1 MRRFDLL
8 EPSTLPEAVRL
19 LADLGDEGKVI
30 AGGTTLLI
38 LIKHGLFIPQKLIN
52 LKKVAGAS
60 YVERQPGQGLR
71 IGALTSI
78 YDVETAPVVRQGWP
92 ILAEAAHQVA
102 NIRIRNLAT
111 LGGNLA
117 HADYQ
122 SDPPAVLTALEASVR
137 ALGPSGERTI
147 PLRDLYLGLYET
159 ALAPDEVVSEVE
171 VPDLPAGMV
180 GAYIRFTTRSAED
193 RPAANIAALLALENG
208 RCRELRLVVGA
219 VCAVPCRV
227 SAAEEKARGE
237 PLTPELL
244 DEIGRL
250 ASEAVDPIDDLRGS
264 AWYKKEIV
272 AVLARRAVEECVRRA
287 GIAW

>member
-1 MRRFDLL
+1 MRRFELL
-8 EPSTLPEAVRL
+8 EPATLPEAAGL

-38 LIKHGLFIPQKLIN
+38 LIKQGIYIPQKLIN

-60 YVERQPGQGLR
+60 YVRQQPDQSLR
-71 IGALTSI
+71 VGALTSI
-78 YDVETAPVVRQGWP
+78 YDVETSPVVRQGWP

-111 LGGNLA
+111 LGGNLS

-122 SDPPAVLTALEASVR
+122 SDPPAVLTALEASVQ
-137 ALGPSGERTI
+137 ALGPGGERTI

-159 ALAPDEVVSEVE
+159 ALAPDEVLTEVE
-171 VPDLPAGMV
+171 VPELPAGMV
-180 GAYIRFTTRSAED
+180 GSYIRFTTRSAED
-193 RPAANIAALLALENG
+193 RPAANIAALLSLEDG

-219 VCAVPCRV
+219 VAAVPCRV

-237 PLTPELL
+237 PLTPTLL
-244 DEIGRL
+244 EEIGRL

-287 GIAW
+287 GSA